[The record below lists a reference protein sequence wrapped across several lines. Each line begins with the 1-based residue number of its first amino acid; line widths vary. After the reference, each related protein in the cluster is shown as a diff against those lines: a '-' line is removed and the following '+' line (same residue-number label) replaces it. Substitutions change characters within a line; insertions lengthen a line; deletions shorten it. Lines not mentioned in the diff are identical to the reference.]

1 MMEETDKLW
10 IGYMETQYVVVDTR
24 GSVVAVLAPGAVF
37 EVWMDGH
44 WQIVRLQS
52 GGYRG
57 CYYETSQGVR
67 GRFAL
72 CMGVRLCQVGAEGC
86 TETGRSSV
94 EHVRLSWVGKQAHS
108 KVPLASGSVC
118 GEVLEVTKRGM
129 VLFGYTSPVGSV
141 PVRVTFPVERIDE
154 VLAVVS

>member
-1 MMEETDKLW
+1 MMEERDKLC
-10 IGYMETQYVVVDTR
+10 IGYTAGQYVAVDVH
-24 GSVVAVLAPGAVF
+24 GSVVAVLAPGAVC
-37 EVWMDGH
+37 EVCIGNQ
-44 WQIVRLQS
+44 WQAVRRHS

-57 CYYETSQGVR
+57 CYYETPQGVR

-72 CMGVRLCQVGAEGC
+72 CMGVRLCQVCAEGC

-94 EHVRLSWVGKQAHS
+94 EHVRLTWVGKQAQT
-108 KVPLASGSVC
+108 KVPLAAGSVC
-118 GEVLEVTKRGM
+118 GEVLDVTKWGM